1 MSFKEQN
8 TIENA
13 LRDHLCGSQKD
24 EGGRMNEVQEPTVPY
39 GSSLLRYQY
48 VHGENLLLYGKQPQ
62 DVFVDTWLKDALCRL
77 NKPLAANPDLADEV
91 IHRLRGMLLEAG
103 YSGLIRTNSMI

>member
-1 MSFKEQN
+1 MSFNEMN

-13 LRDHLCGSQKD
+13 LQDHLCGRQSN
-24 EGGRMNEVQEPTVPY
+24 EGGRMNEVREDTAPY
-39 GSSLLRYQY
+39 DSSFTLHPSSFRWKYI
-48 VHGENLLLYGKQPQ
+48 HGENLILHGKQSQ

-91 IHRLRGMLLEAG
+91 IHRLRGVLLEAG
-103 YSGLIRTNSMI
+103 YSG